1 MRVICPYCETKA
13 TITTS
18 NILSLKVKD
27 LYCMCENVGECGATF
42 VTTLAFKHVLSPPIS
57 TVNEM
62 ALSMVNM
69 MSNEEK
75 EAFKQKLMV

>member
-1 MRVICPYCETKA
+1 
-13 TITTS
+13 
-18 NILSLKVKD
+18 
-27 LYCMCENVGECGATF
+27 MCENVGECGATF